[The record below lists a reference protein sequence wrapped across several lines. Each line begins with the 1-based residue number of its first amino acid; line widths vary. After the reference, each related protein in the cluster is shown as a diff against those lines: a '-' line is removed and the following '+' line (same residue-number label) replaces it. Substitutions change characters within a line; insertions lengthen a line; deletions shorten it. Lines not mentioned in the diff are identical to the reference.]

1 MEKGRTVKR
10 IVSLSAAAICMLS
23 SLRIAP
29 VSEFDAFAA
38 SNMTA
43 SQITQEM
50 KIGWNLGNTL
60 DAYGGTASG
69 LATETSWGNPKTTKA
84 MIDAVKAKGFNTV
97 RVPTTWFPHLD
108 GSNNIDSAWMARVKE
123 VVDYCIDN
131 DMYVILNLHHEEW
144 VDRPDLGTAYNE
156 MQPKFTKIWTQ
167 IADAFKDYDQ
177 HLIFESMNEP
187 RAKGTDHEWWGPQ
200 QSEVDTINKLN
211 QDFVKI
217 VRGSGS
223 DNNKNRLL
231 MIPGYCASS
240 DATMYSK
247 IQIPSDNMVAV
258 SIHAYVPYDFTMNT
272 AVSDHSTF
280 SEAYSV
286 SLSQTLEGIRSTF
299 IAKGIPVV
307 IGEFGTSNFGN
318 TEARV
323 KWAEQYLSTTSKY
336 GIPCVLWDN
345 NVINAPSS
353 AGECHGY
360 LNRSSLSWYAES
372 EPVVDKMMEIV
383 GGNSGSWG
391 QDKEG
396 TKYDHQ
402 DLSAGKTLS
411 NTKVTIKAADAPDG
425 NCTAFDGSWS
435 QIEGGEVAIKF
446 TGDTPILAAVDSEW
460 QNWTEIKPYT
470 VDNASGIAYYS
481 ADHIKAAWSG
491 SPSEIAHLFAR
502 TDGTTTIE
510 SVTALGSASSSQNPT
525 STNQTTTTVTTSS
538 KNNDTTVTT
547 AKNDPPQTAGNGFHV
562 QNQKIIDANGN
573 EFIMR
578 GVNVAHAWYQ
588 NNTEQTLKAVAAKGC
603 NTVRVVCADGGQ
615 WTKTSAA
622 ELEKI
627 IGWCKENKLI
637 CVLEAHDATGSDKVE
652 DIVAAAKYWAENKD
666 ILNKNTDTVI
676 LNIANEWVGTW
687 DSATWAKGSS
697 EAIKVVRD
705 AGIKNMIMIDAA
717 GWGQYG
723 NAIKEKGSEVFASDP
738 DKNTVFSIHFYGTA
752 GKDASTIKS
761 NIDGA
766 LSSGAPVLAG
776 EFGYKHSDGDVD
788 EISLMNYCDEKG
800 LGYLAWSWKGNG
812 GGVEYLDLSND
823 WDGNSLT
830 EWGDIFFG
838 AMKNSK
844 PASVF
849 GGSSVNTT
857 ASTTAAT
864 TTTTTTTTT
873 VTTTVTTSQ
882 QLPSVKLYG
891 DANCDGIVNISDAV
905 LIMQSMANPS
915 KFGENG
921 TDALHLTPQGR
932 VNGDCESVGNGL
944 TNKDALAIQ
953 QLMLDLISS
962 LPATI

>member
-1 MEKGRTVKR
+1 MEKGRNVKR
-10 IVSLSAAAICMLS
+10 IISFSAAAICMLS
-23 SLRIAP
+23 SLKIAP
-29 VSEFDAFAA
+29 VSEFDAIAA

-60 DAYGGTASG
+60 DAYGGTAKG
-69 LATETSWGNPKTTKA
+69 VATETSWGNPKTTKA

-97 RVPTTWFPHLD
+97 RIPTTWFPHLD

-144 VDRPDLGTAYNE
+144 VDRPDLGSAYNE
-156 MQPKFTKIWTQ
+156 MQPKFTKIWSQ

-211 QDFVKI
+211 QDFVKLI
-217 VRGSGS
+217 RSS
-223 DNNKNRLL
+223 SSANNKNRLL
-231 MIPGYCASS
+231 MIPGYCASA
-240 DATMYSK
+240 DQTMFSK
-247 IQIPSDNMVAV
+247 IQVPSDNMVAI

-280 SEAYSV
+280 STKYSS
-286 SLSQTLEGIRSTF
+286 SLNQTLESIRNTF
-299 IAKGIPVV
+299 TSKGIPVV

-323 KWAEQYLSTTSKY
+323 KWAEQYMRTTKEM

-360 LNRSSLSWYAES
+360 LNRSNLTWYTES
-372 EPVVDKMMEIV
+372 EPVVNKMMEV
-383 GGNSGSWG
+383 
-391 QDKEG
+391 
-396 TKYDHQ
+396 
-402 DLSAGKTLS
+402 
-411 NTKVTIKAADAPDG
+411 
-425 NCTAFDGSWS
+425 
-435 QIEGGEVAIKF
+435 
-446 TGDTPILAAVDSEW
+446 
-460 QNWTEIKPYT
+460 
-470 VDNASGIAYYS
+470 
-481 ADHIKAAWSG
+481 
-491 SPSEIAHLFAR
+491 
-502 TDGTTTIE
+502 
-510 SVTALGSASSSQNPT
+510 LGVSSSNPP
-525 STNQTTTTVTTSS
+525 STTASTPSGNDTTTTTAEEEDTAILYPFTISGNDRNGNFTINFKGTPNSTNNGCIGYSYNGDWEKIEWEGSCDGNGNLVVEVPMSKIPAGVTSGEIQIWWHSGDLKMTDYKAGSGSS
-538 KNNDTTVTT
+538 QTNTTPQQTTNNNNTTVTT
-547 AKNDPPQTAGNGFHV
+547 AKNDQPQTAGNGFHV

-687 DSATWAKGSS
+687 DSATWAKGSE

-723 NAIKEKGSEVFASDP
+723 TAIKEKGAEVFASDP

-752 GKDASTIKS
+752 GKDANTIKS

-788 EISLMNYCDEKG
+788 EISLMNYCDQKG

-812 GGVEYLDLSND
+812 GGVEYLDLVND
-823 WDGNSLT
+823 WDGRSLT
-830 EWGDIFFG
+830 EWGEIYFG
-838 AMKNSK
+838 SMKGSEISSVFTGEKAEPVTEAPAPTTETPPAETSAQKASK
-844 PASVF
+844 P
-849 GGSSVNTT
+849 
-857 ASTTAAT
+857 
-864 TTTTTTTTT
+864 
-873 VTTTVTTSQ
+873 
-882 QLPSVKLYG
+882 G
-891 DANCDGIVNISDAV
+891 DANCDDTINIADAV
-905 LIMQSMANPS
+905 AILQFAANQA
-915 KFGENG
+915 KYQLGDMGELNADCDG
-921 TDALHLTPQGR
+921 VRGITGNDAITVQ
-932 VNGDCESVGNGL
+932 
-944 TNKDALAIQ
+944 KYDAGVIT
-953 QLMLDLISS
+953 SFS
-962 LPATI
+962 

>member
-1 MEKGRTVKR
+1 MEKGRKIKR
-10 IVSLSAAAICMLS
+10 IVSFSAAAVCMLA

-29 VSEFDAFAA
+29 STEMSVYAA
-38 SNMTA
+38 TNLSATE
-43 SQITQEM
+43 ITKEM
-50 KIGWNLGNTL
+50 GIGWNLGNTL
-60 DAYGGTASG
+60 DAYGGTATG

-97 RVPTTWFPHLD
+97 RIPTTWFPHLD
-108 GSNNIDSAWMARVKE
+108 GSNNIDPEWMARVKE
-123 VVDYCIDN
+123 VVDYCIDD

-144 VDRPDLGTAYNE
+144 VDRPDLGSAYNE

-167 IADAFKDYDQ
+167 ISDAFKDYDQ

-217 VRGSGS
+217 IRGSS
-223 DNNKNRLL
+223 SENNKNRLL

-247 IQIPSDNMVAV
+247 IQVPSDNMVAV

-323 KWAEQYLSTTSKY
+323 KWADQYLSTTSKY

-360 LNRSSLSWYAES
+360 LNRSDLSWYPES
-372 EPVVDKMMEIV
+372 EPVVKKMMEVV
-383 GGNSGSWG
+383 GANSSNWG
-391 QDKEG
+391 EDKQG

-402 DLSAGKTLS
+402 ELSAGKTLT

-425 NCTAFDGSWS
+425 NCTTFDGSWA
-435 QIEGGEVAIKF
+435 QIEGGEVAIKY
-446 TGDTPILAAVDSEW
+446 TGDTPILAVVDADW
-460 QNWTEIKPYT
+460 DNWTEIKPYT
-470 VDNASGIAYYS
+470 VDNENGIAYYS

-491 SPSEIAHLFAR
+491 SASDIAHLFAR

-510 SVTALGSASSSQNPT
+510 AVYALGGASSDTKTTAS
-525 STNQTTTTVTTSS
+525 TTTTVTTT
-538 KNNDTTVTT
+538 KNNDTTTT
-547 AKNDPPQTAGNGFHV
+547 TTNTQQSSGKGFYV
-562 QNQKIIDANGN
+562 ENQKIMDANGN

-578 GVNVAHAWYQ
+578 GINVAHAWYQ
-588 NNTEQTLKAVAAKGC
+588 SNTEQTLKAAAAKGC
-603 NTVRVVCADGGQ
+603 NTVRIVCADGGQ

-652 DIVAAAKYWAENKD
+652 DVVAAAKYWAENKD
-666 ILNKNTDTVI
+666 ILNKNADYVI

-705 AGIKNMIMIDAA
+705 AGIKNMIMIDSA

-723 NAIKEKGSEVFASDP
+723 ASIKEKGAEVFASDP

-752 GKDASTIKS
+752 GKNAQTIKE

-766 LSSGAPVLAG
+766 LTSGAPVLAG
-776 EFGYKHSDGDVD
+776 EFGYTHSDGDVD
-788 EISLMNYCDEKG
+788 EIALMNYCEEKG

-812 GGVEYLDLSND
+812 GGVEYLDLVSD
-823 WDGNSLT
+823 WDGNSQT

-849 GGSSVNTT
+849 GGSTNNTT
-857 ASTTAAT
+857 TSATNT

-873 VTTTVTTSQ
+873 TSTTS
-882 QLPSVKLYG
+882 SGAGKAVTLYG
-891 DANCDGIVNISDAV
+891 DANCDGIVNVADAV
-905 LIMQSMANPS
+905 LIMQSLANPS
-915 KFGENG
+915 AYGLTG
-921 TDALHLTPQGR
+921 SDANHITEQGYA
-932 VNGDCESVGNGL
+932 NADCESAGNGV

-953 QLMLDLISS
+953 KLRLDLIAS
-962 LPATI
+962 LPAII